1 MPEIDEAIS
10 LVCLFG
16 LLLIHRQ
23 SQVVEMILVIL
34 FKVCSDLAVGVP
46 ARDVLH
52 HQVGSGLLTVQ
63 NLLQIYWSTIILADV
78 GDETV
83 LRVTFSGLRLVERT
97 RGNWVDISCLVVVTA
112 TAVATYCAQQ
122 YVVDL
127 RSWEVVMNFKPASVR
142 DPLEA
147 RRWWNMGSNLI
158 RGIVVLMP
166 IPAIN
171 IFQMLLIVIA

>member
-10 LVCLFG
+10 LVRLFR

-23 SQVVEMILVIL
+23 SKVVEMILVIL
-34 FKVCSDLAVGVP
+34 FKVCSDLAIGVP
-46 ARDVLH
+46 TRDVLH

-63 NLLQIYWSTIILADV
+63 NLFQIYWSAIILADV

-112 TAVATYCAQQ
+112 SAVAAYGAQ
-122 YVVDL
+122 
-127 RSWEVVMNFKPASVR
+127 
-142 DPLEA
+142 
-147 RRWWNMGSNLI
+147 
-158 RGIVVLMP
+158 
-166 IPAIN
+166 
-171 IFQMLLIVIA
+171 

>member
-1 MPEIDEAIS
+1 
-10 LVCLFG
+10 
-16 LLLIHRQ
+16 
-23 SQVVEMILVIL
+23 MILVIL

-52 HQVGSGLLTVQ
+52 HQVGSGLLAAQ

-83 LRVTFSGLRLVERT
+83 LRVTFSRLRLVERT
-97 RGNWVDISCLVVVTA
+97 GSNWVDISCLVVVTA
-112 TAVATYCAQQ
+112 TTMATYCTQQ

-127 RSWEVVMNFKPASVR
+127 RSREVVMDFKATSVR
-142 DPLEA
+142 DPLKA
-147 RRWWNMGSNLI
+147 RSWWNMGSNLI
-158 RGIVVLMP
+158 RGIVILMP
-166 IPAIN
+166 IPTIN